1 MPRDFIV
8 ELMEFFIWE
17 LRVNDS
23 RVRTGIERQI
33 LGVNNVD
40 GKELLINTVR
50 IMRLWDKFLVFSIGF
65 KELDITIREGEVAE
79 LVVQQTND
87 YRGGTSIGG
96 FPEHQIERIQL
107 RDSTGTSSTKPGQY

>member
-23 RVRTGIERQI
+23 RVRTGRQMQT

-40 GKELLINTVR
+40 GKELLINTAS
-50 IMRLWDKFLVFSIGF
+50 IM
-65 KELDITIREGEVAE
+65 
-79 LVVQQTND
+79 
-87 YRGGTSIGG
+87 
-96 FPEHQIERIQL
+96 
-107 RDSTGTSSTKPGQY
+107 